1 MTEPSPTAGAPV
13 APGAERLAA
22 VDSQGMRRRIEGLP
36 GDLVEGAG
44 RAAAFAKSL
53 GGVRAGAVAVLGM
66 GGSAIAGDLTAA
78 ATIDRRRIP
87 LAVVRGYELPAWIDG
102 DAWVLVS
109 SYSGDTEETLSA
121 YAAAKARGLPAV
133 AITTGGRLRER
144 AEAHGDPVLTLP
156 GGYPP
161 RAALGHSFAAC
172 AVVTAAL
179 APGLDPRAEADAI
192 AGVGETLRPLAKA
205 WLAGDAEHPAL
216 AVAREAVAGLPLVY
230 AGHPVSI
237 AAARRWRTQLNENAK
252 LLAFTCEFPEHNHNE
267 IVGFECGPAV
277 SPAIF
282 YLETAWDAP
291 AVRRRMEIVRRQLD
305 GRSRSQRRVEAG
317 GESPLEAMLR
327 LCLLGDCGSFL
338 ASVIMGRDPTPVAS
352 IDALKSELSGPR

>member
-1 MTEPSPTAGAPV
+1 MTEPSRTAGAPA
-13 APGAERLAA
+13 APGVERMAA
-22 VDSQGMRRRIEGLP
+22 VDRQGMRRRIEGLP
-36 GDLVEGAG
+36 GDLVEAAG
-44 RAAAFAKSL
+44 RAAGFADDL
-53 GGVRAGAVAVLGM
+53 GGPRAGAVAVLGM

-87 LAVVRGYELPAWIDG
+87 LTVVRGYELPAWIDG
-102 DAWVLVS
+102 NAWVVAS
-109 SYSGDTEETLSA
+109 SYSGNTEETLSA

-133 AITTGGRLRER
+133 AITTGGRLREQ
-144 AEAHGDPVLTLP
+144 AEAHGDPVFPLP
-156 GGYPP
+156 AGYPP

-179 APGLDPRAEADAI
+179 APGLDLRAEADAI
-192 AGVGETLRPLAKA
+192 AGAGETLRPLARA
-205 WLAGDAEHPAL
+205 WLASDPENPAL
-216 AVAREAVAGLPLVY
+216 AVAREAVTALPLLY
-230 AGHPVSI
+230 AGHPVAI

-267 IVGFECGPAV
+267 IVGFEAGPTV
-277 SPAIF
+277 SPAVF
-282 YLETAWDAP
+282 YLETAWDP
-291 AVRRRMEIVRRQLD
+291 PPVRRRMEIVRRQLD
-305 GRSRSQRRVEAG
+305 GRTRSQRRVEAG

-327 LCLLGDCGSFL
+327 LCLLGDCASLL

>member
-1 MTEPSPTAGAPV
+1 MEPSRTAGAP
-13 APGAERLAA
+13 AALDAERMAA
-22 VDSQGMRRRIEGLP
+22 LDPGGMRRRIEGLP
-36 GDLVEGAG
+36 GDLVEAAG
-44 RAAAFAKSL
+44 RASDFADVL
-53 GGVRAGAVAVLGM
+53 GGRRAGAVAVLGM

-78 ATIDRRRIP
+78 VTIDRRRIP

-102 DAWVLVS
+102 DAWVVAS

-133 AITTGGRLRER
+133 AITTGGRLREL
-144 AEAHGDPVLTLP
+144 AQAHGDLVLPLP

-179 APGLDPRAEADAI
+179 APGLDFRREADAI
-192 AGVGETLRPLAKA
+192 AEAGETLRPLAKA
-205 WLAGDAEHPAL
+205 WVASDRENPAL
-216 AVAREAVAGLPLVY
+216 AVAREAVGALPLVY
-230 AGHPVSI
+230 AGHPVAI

-267 IVGFECGPAV
+267 IVGFEAGPVV

-282 YLETAWDAP
+282 YLETAWDASP
-291 AVRRRMEIVRRQLD
+291 VRRRMEIVRRQLE
-305 GRSRSQRRVEAG
+305 GRTLSQRRVEAG
-317 GESPLEAMLR
+317 GRSPLEAMLR